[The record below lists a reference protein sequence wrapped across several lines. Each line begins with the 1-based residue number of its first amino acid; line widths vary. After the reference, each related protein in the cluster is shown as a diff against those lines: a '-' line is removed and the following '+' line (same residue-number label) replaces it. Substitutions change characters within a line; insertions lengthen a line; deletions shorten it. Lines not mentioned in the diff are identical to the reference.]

1 MNDGRGI
8 MKRESRPIAEREL
21 DYHTADIPLARK
33 RCDLSR
39 LRFFLFHLVAVLIWL
54 SALVPLRAEWRFIG
68 RVQAAQPEANG
79 ITLHDSQAVV
89 SVTVLAPDLVR
100 LRLIPRPSFGP
111 DDSYAVIK
119 TEWPQARIQ
128 FESQGGS
135 RILRTSEIEVRLQ
148 LSPFR
153 V

>member
-54 SALVPLRAEWRFIG
+54 S
-68 RVQAAQPEANG
+68 
-79 ITLHDSQAVV
+79 
-89 SVTVLAPDLVR
+89 VLAPDLVR
-100 LRLIPRPSFGP
+100 LRMIPRPSFGP

-135 RILRTSEIEVRLQ
+135 RILRTSEI
-148 LSPFR
+148 
-153 V
+153 